1 MPENNNIEQKATA
14 EEIIENIKAMKK
26 STKRE
31 SKAIKHADTNM
42 DINSSNSQEVLK
54 FESSTSAED
63 TNSATREGEGVKA
76 VNEATNS
83 ASIKSEQKPTL
94 FMLNNN
100 APQDVKAS
108 QASDR
113 EIEKYYHE
121 NIQSRSY
128 GTIGITLGVVALLC
142 SIVLII
148 ALASGLD
155 AATTSGFLLWTFNFI
170 LLPVVGIGGSVIFA
184 LISAILGIV
193 AIIKAHKR
201 IISWVAFALG
211 LVILAYVVIMAG
223 IYMFT

>member
-1 MPENNNIEQKATA
+1 MPKNNEKESAEQVLK
-14 EEIIENIKAMKK
+14 NIKDLEK
-26 STKRE
+26 STQYERSEVVATPKDLQE
-31 SKAIKHADTNM
+31 EVDKKHNTQRTANTLQP
-42 DINSSNSQEVLK
+42 SQTTDAPQP
-54 FESSTSAED
+54 SQ
-63 TNSATREGEGVKA
+63 
-76 VNEATNS
+76 NERDS
-83 ASIKSEQKPTL
+83 TL

-100 APQDVKAS
+100 APQNTI

-128 GTIGITLGVVALLC
+128 GTIGITLGVVAVLC

-155 AATTSGFLLWTFNFI
+155 SATTSGFLLWTFNFI

-193 AIIKAHKR
+193 AITKAHKR
-201 IISWVAFALG
+201 VISWVAFALG
-211 LVILAYVVIMAG
+211 LIILAYVVIMAG
-223 IYMFT
+223 IYLFT